1 MTEDPVN
8 THKDIEILPRTAQF
22 KASASAK
29 PNVSEFPADRDS
41 RSTDRPS
48 QPIPDPGPGGGGD
61 LVEAV
66 QFSRGF
72 VLTGA
77 GDSSAERVGFAHRR
91 EPKGLEWSLLP
102 GVRAG
107 GEAVTC
113 KKPVLPKVTPGEVQG
128 SAGLFL
134 RLWGQRRQTLPAT
147 ENRPKQS
154 GHPAAA
160 PQHHQGAAGT
170 AAAPAARTPLPLSS
184 GEKPLRTLRGQPGV
198 PWRYCGIQEAES
210 ETQSGIST
218 LQSLLSNSISWYD
231 MMFVKQSS
239 TSTLLKVEHF
249 CKIVRVQ

>member
-1 MTEDPVN
+1 MFPNFPLTE
-8 THKDIEILPRTAQF
+8 T
-22 KASASAK
+22 
-29 PNVSEFPADRDS
+29 
-41 RSTDRPS
+41 
-48 QPIPDPGPGGGGD
+48 PGPQIAPRSQSPTPALAEAGDGCGPAAPVDRGPECGPLKGGD

-91 EPKGLEWSLLP
+91 EPKGPEWSLLP

-134 RLWGQRRQTLPAT
+134 RLWGQRRQTLPAK

-154 GHPAAA
+154 ES
-160 PQHHQGAAGT
+160 GAGIVGSWG
-170 AAAPAARTPLPLSS
+170 RVVV
-184 GEKPLRTLRGQPGV
+184 GEGSRQ
-198 PWRYCGIQEAES
+198 
-210 ETQSGIST
+210 
-218 LQSLLSNSISWYD
+218 
-231 MMFVKQSS
+231 
-239 TSTLLKVEHF
+239 TS
-249 CKIVRVQ
+249 R